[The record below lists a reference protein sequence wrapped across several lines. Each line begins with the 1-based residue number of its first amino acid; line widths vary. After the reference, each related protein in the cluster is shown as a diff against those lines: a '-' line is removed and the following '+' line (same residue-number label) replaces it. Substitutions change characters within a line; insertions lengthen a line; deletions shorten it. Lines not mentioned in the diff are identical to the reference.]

1 MFQHTA
7 KPAAEQTEA
16 RAALFADQCYEF
28 LRPLLVELHTVLDR
42 RLVQTLLGLVL
53 AVLLHRHSTHGLL
66 LSELGGYLLAPAHAP
81 AGTKRLSRLL
91 HSTRWSS
98 TALVHFLWQAADR
111 RVQTLTAQHDTPLV
125 IWDESVLEK
134 PESLHLEGLGPVR
147 SLKAARLKRIK
158 PGYFN
163 PPGGRP
169 IAVPGWHWLAVLVL
183 GTRGAPTLA
192 TLRWWTGRG
201 ERSENKLT
209 VKREV
214 LTAVWRRWGSTVIHV
229 WDRDFAN
236 HLWLRLVGIYSLRF
250 IVRWKKRTY
259 LRDPQGRKRPT
270 WQITRGKRSVD
281 HRYLRDARRRC
292 VRRVGLYFT
301 PVYEVDTYAKRWLVV
316 ARPGGG
322 REPWY
327 LITSEEVQTAEQG
340 WRIVL
345 AYARRWQ
352 IEMSIRFDKSE
363 LAFASVQVRTWEARS
378 KLLLITALAYAFL
391 LSLLGPP
398 WETFRLWLLAH
409 WCHRTG
415 KWSREVSAPL
425 YRLRSALA
433 RLWLD
438 YPPPFLVRLNSG

>member
-1 MFQHTA
+1 MTEHTA
-7 KPAAEQTEA
+7 KPSPGQAEVRST
-16 RAALFADQCYEF
+16 LLADQCYAF
-28 LRPLLVELHTVLDR
+28 LRPLLVELHVLLDR

-53 AVLLHRHSTHGLL
+53 AVVLHRHSTHGLL
-66 LSELGGYLLAPAHAP
+66 LSELGGYLLSPAHAP

-98 TALVHFLWQAADR
+98 TALAHFLWHTADQ
-111 RVQTLTAQHDTPLV
+111 RVQTLAAQHDTPLV
-125 IWDESVLEK
+125 VWDESVLEK
-134 PESLHLEGLGPVR
+134 PESLKLEGLGPVR

-183 GTRGAPTLA
+183 GSRGAPTVA

-201 ERSENKLT
+201 ERAEDKLT
-209 VKREV
+209 VKRE
-214 LTAVWRRWGSTVIHV
+214 LLSEVWRRWGRAVIHV
-229 WDRDFAN
+229 WDRDFAS
-236 HLWLRLVGIYSLRF
+236 HLWLRLVGIYQLRF
-250 IVRWKKRTY
+250 IVRWKKRQY
-259 LRDPQGRKRPT
+259 LVDAQGRKRPA

-281 HRYLRDARRRC
+281 YRYVRDARRRC

-301 PVYEVDTYAKRWLVV
+301 VVYEVDTYRQRWLVV

-327 LITSEEVQTAEQG
+327 LVTSEAVQTIEQG

-363 LAFASVQVRTWEARS
+363 LAFASVQVRTWEART

-398 WETFRLWLLAH
+398 WEALRLWLLAH

>member
-1 MFQHTA
+1 MSQHTA
-7 KPAAEQTEA
+7 KPTPEQIEA
-16 RAALFADQCYEF
+16 RAALLADQCYAF
-28 LRPLLVELHTVLDR
+28 LRPLLVELHARLDR

-53 AVLLHRHSTHGLL
+53 AVVLHRHSTHGLL
-66 LSELGGYLLAPAHAP
+66 LSELGGYLLSPAHAP

-91 HSTRWSS
+91 HSARWEAA
-98 TALVHFLWQAADR
+98 ALTNFLWRTADQ
-111 RVQTLTAQHDTPLV
+111 RVHTLTAQHDTPLV
-125 IWDESVLEK
+125 VWDESVLEK
-134 PESLHLEGLGPVR
+134 PESLKLEGLGPVR
-147 SLKAARLKRIK
+147 SPRAARLKRIK

-169 IAVPGWHWLAVLVL
+169 VCVPGWQWVAVLVM
-183 GTRGAPTLA
+183 GPHGVPTLA

-201 ERSENKLT
+201 EQAQAKPT
-209 VKREV
+209 VRLSLLAE
-214 LTAVWRRWGSTVIHV
+214 VWRRWGRTVIHV
-229 WDRDFAN
+229 WDRDFAS
-236 HLWLRLVGIYSLRF
+236 HVWLRRVGIFQLRF

-259 LRDPQGRKRPT
+259 LRDPQGRKRPA

-301 PVYEVDTYAKRWLVV
+301 PVYEVDTCAKRWLVV

-327 LITSEEVQTAEQG
+327 LLTSEEVQTAEQG

-398 WETFRLWLLAH
+398 WESLRLWLLAH

-415 KWSREVSAPL
+415 QWSREVSAPL
-425 YRLRSALA
+425 YRLRSALS